1 MTHFSTYNATYG
13 SLSAVIILLI
23 WLWLTAF
30 IVIMGAEINAEMER
44 HTLVDTTRGPDRPL
58 GQRGAAMA
66 DYRPESHDVEDME
79 RSG

>member
-13 SLSAVIILLI
+13 GLSAVIILLI

-30 IVIMGAEINAEMER
+30 VVILGAEINGEMER
-44 HTLVDTTRGPDRPL
+44 HTQVDTTRGPDRPI

-66 DYRPESHDVEDME
+66 DYTSENSMADAQK
-79 RSG
+79 SI